1 MERLLIVDDEKHTRD
16 GLAQAFEDKFDVFTA
31 SSPEEAFRLLDTE
44 RFAVVITDLRM
55 GQASG
60 MSVIDKTLQLPNH
73 PICILMTAYGTIEVA
88 VEAMKHGAYDFISKP
103 IQLDQLES
111 MVDRAMTERYHP
123 EKPAVSLDGTPN
135 MLGSSPAFN
144 RLMQQIQLVAP
155 TKTTV
160 LITGETG
167 TGKEL
172 VAHQLHQLSA
182 RAAEKFVPIHCAA
195 LPVNLLESGLF
206 GYERGA
212 FTGALQRRI
221 GLFETAQNGTLF
233 LDEIGEIDLPTQIKL
248 LRFLETKTIERVG
261 GTQPIHL
268 DVRLV
273 CATNRNLKT
282 EVEQGRFRQDLY
294 YRLNVVEIHVPSLRE
309 RREDIVP
316 LVQHY
321 LKVFA
326 RENHLKAPVLSLEV
340 AGVLEGY
347 LWPGNVRELRN
358 FAENAVIMHAGNTLG
373 LSDIDAKFLAP
384 EVSIGCSQ
392 DEASMLRQMLQKTNG
407 NKSEIAR
414 LLNIPRRT
422 LYRKLQKYKLL

>member
-16 GLAQAFEDKFDVFTA
+16 GLAQAFEDRFDVFTA

-60 MSVIDKTLQLPNH
+60 MSVIDKTLQLPNR

-103 IQLDQLES
+103 IQLDQLEA
-111 MVDRAMTERYHP
+111 MVDRAMTDRYHP
-123 EKPAVSLDGTPN
+123 EKLTVSLDGPSN
-135 MLGSSPAFN
+135 MLGSSSAFN

-172 VAHQLHQLSA
+172 VAHQLHQLSS

-195 LPVNLLESGLF
+195 LPANLLESGLF

-212 FTGALQRRI
+212 FTGALQRHI

-233 LDEIGEIDLPTQIKL
+233 LDEIGEIDSPTQIKL

-261 GTQPIHL
+261 GTKPIHL

-273 CATNRNLKT
+273 CATNRSLKT
-282 EVEQGRFRQDLY
+282 EVEQERFRQDLY

-309 RREDIVP
+309 RREDIIP

-326 RENHLKAPVLSLEV
+326 RENHLKAPVLSPEV
-340 AGVLEGY
+340 ASVLEGY

-358 FAENAVIMHAGNTLG
+358 FAENAVIMHAGNTIG
-373 LSDIDAKFLAP
+373 LSDVDAKFLAP
-384 EVSIGCSQ
+384 EVSIGFSQ
-392 DEASMLRQMLQKTNG
+392 NEASMLRKMLQKTNG
-407 NKSEIAR
+407 NKSEVAR

-422 LYRKLQKYKLL
+422 LYRKLDKYKLL

>member
-1 MERLLIVDDEKHTRD
+1 M
-16 GLAQAFEDKFDVFTA
+16 
-31 SSPEEAFRLLDTE
+31 
-44 RFAVVITDLRM
+44 
-55 GQASG
+55 
-60 MSVIDKTLQLPNH
+60 
-73 PICILMTAYGTIEVA
+73 
-88 VEAMKHGAYDFISKP
+88 
-103 IQLDQLES
+103 
-111 MVDRAMTERYHP
+111 
-123 EKPAVSLDGTPN
+123 
-135 MLGSSPAFN
+135 
-144 RLMQQIQLVAP
+144 
-155 TKTTV
+155 
-160 LITGETG
+160 
-167 TGKEL
+167 
-172 VAHQLHQLSA
+172 
-182 RAAEKFVPIHCAA
+182 
-195 LPVNLLESGLF
+195 
-206 GYERGA
+206 
-212 FTGALQRRI
+212 
-221 GLFETAQNGTLF
+221 
-233 LDEIGEIDLPTQIKL
+233 
-248 LRFLETKTIERVG
+248 ETKTIERVG

-326 RENHLKAPVLSLEV
+326 RENHLKAPVLSPEV

-407 NKSEIAR
+407 NK
-414 LLNIPRRT
+414 
-422 LYRKLQKYKLL
+422 